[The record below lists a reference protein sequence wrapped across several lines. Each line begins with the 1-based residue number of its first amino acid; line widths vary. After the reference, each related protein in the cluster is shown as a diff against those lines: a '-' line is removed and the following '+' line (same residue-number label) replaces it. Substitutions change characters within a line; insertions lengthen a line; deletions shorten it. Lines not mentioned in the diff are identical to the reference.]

1 VYTCGSNC
9 DMRSCICLPYGATGS
24 RLHRVKTPVTSHR
37 TFNISHFKTSDI
49 WLGLEIIGLWNLSFV
64 HDLCFVLVY
73 VFLGNPKVLVEMMNT
88 MHALQMFDNGEYMVI
103 TVDMETYSYRE
114 AYKYL
119 WRKYPHHL
127 DVYSRPTVVLLFRCI
142 PPMFLHLFQE
152 HHLNFTVKI
161 LC

>member
-1 VYTCGSNC
+1 MFVFHMGQLVAGCV
-9 DMRSCICLPYGATGS
+9 SCLTVK
-24 RLHRVKTPVTSHR
+24 RLVTSRR
-37 TFNISHFKTSDI
+37 TLNVNHFKTSDV
-49 WLGLEIIGLWNLSFV
+49 WLGHAIIGLWNLSLV

-119 WRKYPHHL
+119 WRKYPYHL
-127 DVYSRPTVVLLFRCI
+127 VVYSRPTVVLISGCI
-142 PPMFLHLFQE
+142 PSMFLCLFQG

-161 LC
+161 

>member
-1 VYTCGSNC
+1 VAVIVTREVVFVFHMGQLVAGCV
-9 DMRSCICLPYGATGS
+9 SCLT
-24 RLHRVKTPVTSHR
+24 VKRPMTSHR
-37 TFNISHFKTSDI
+37 TLNVSHFKTSDI
-49 WLGLEIIGLWNLSFV
+49 WLGHEIIGLWNLSLV

-119 WRKYPHHL
+119 WRKYPYHL
-127 DVYSRPTVVLLFRCI
+127 VVYSRATMVLICRYV
-142 PPMFLHLFQE
+142 PSMFLCLFQG

-161 LC
+161 

>member
-1 VYTCGSNC
+1 MGQLVAGCGC
-9 DMRSCICLPYGATGS
+9 CLT
-24 RLHRVKTPVTSHR
+24 VKRPVTSHR
-37 TFNISHFKTSDI
+37 TFNVSHFKTSDI
-49 WLGLEIIGLWNLSFV
+49 WLGLEIIGLWNLSLV
-64 HDLCFVLVY
+64 HDFCFVLVY

-119 WRKYPHHL
+119 WRKCPLHL
-127 DVYSRPTVVLLFRCI
+127 DVYIRPTVVLIFSS
-142 PPMFLHLFQE
+142 MFLHLFQE